1 MKTSWLRSRQRF
13 PFYAVAAPE
22 PQMPDPSRQ
31 PDRCHAKRRRRQSM
45 NLHSVHTD
53 LLQGVKSELN
63 YLAPTRE
70 RPRTYTYDPPVG
82 IARTTVVNDPHQ
94 VVISDARP
102 LLSQVSL
109 DEEGFALVRHKSA
122 TRDFYDDVEVKR
134 VYYPEAEQLLKEITR
149 ADRVF
154 IFDHTVRRRV
164 PGSED
169 RRGAA

>member
-1 MKTSWLRSRQRF
+1 MRLQHQNLRC
-13 PFYAVAAPE
+13 PTLAGGLIGAT
-22 PQMPDPSRQ
+22 PSAGGHR
-31 PDRCHAKRRRRQSM
+31 M

-53 LLQGVKSELN
+53 LLQGVKSDLN
-63 YLAPTRE
+63 YRAPTRE

-82 IARTTVVNDPHQ
+82 VARTTVVNDPRQ

-134 VYYPEAEQLLKEITR
+134 VYYPEAEQLLKGIT
-149 ADRVF
+149 
-154 IFDHTVRRRV
+154 
-164 PGSED
+164 
-169 RRGAA
+169 